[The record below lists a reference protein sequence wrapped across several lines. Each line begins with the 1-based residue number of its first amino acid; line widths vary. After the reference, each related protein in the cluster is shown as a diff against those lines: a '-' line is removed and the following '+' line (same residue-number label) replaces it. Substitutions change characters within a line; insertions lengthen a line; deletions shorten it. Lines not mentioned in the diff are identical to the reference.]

1 MSDPMDVSP
10 SGITQLI
17 ENSTRYDLGSK
28 SLDAEPAR
36 RLVVITCMDCRI
48 EPLPLL
54 GLARGD
60 AHVLRN
66 AGGVVTDDVIRS
78 LSLSGR
84 KLGTC
89 EIMVIQHTRCGL
101 NGFDEQGFLADLEA
115 EVGEAPSWPVL
126 AFEDVET
133 SVRSS
138 LHVLRESNF
147 IRQEH
152 VRGFVWDVDNGA
164 LQEVA

>member
-1 MSDPMDVSP
+1 MDVPP
-10 SGITQLI
+10 SGIDRLI
-17 ENSTRYDLGSK
+17 ENSGCYDLGSE
-28 SLDAEPAR
+28 SLNAEPAR
-36 RLVVITCMDCRI
+36 QLVVITCMDCRI
-48 EPLPLL
+48 DPLRLL

-78 LSLSGR
+78 LTLSGR

-101 NGFDEQGFLADLEA
+101 NGFDEQEFLADLEA
-115 EVGEAPSWPVL
+115 EAGELPSWSVL
-126 AFEDVET
+126 AFDDVEA

-138 LHVLRESNF
+138 LRSLRDSRF
-147 IRQEH
+147 IGHET
-152 VRGFVWDVDNGA
+152 VRGFVWDVDNGD
-164 LQEVA
+164 LQEVI